1 MSKSNNK
8 ILKVIKKTFRFLGL
22 FLLVIFVTANL
33 FIILSGRFYLY
44 KGISYTYLSGKT
56 GPTIYDLDVFSNS
69 TIKKSTVTSEWI
81 RDPKFN
87 TQTIPRPDNDLLE
100 RLETKA
106 FLVFKNDKIIFE
118 KYWGEHKK
126 ETLSNSFSAAKT
138 VVALL
143 IGIALDEGEIKSLD
157 EPVHTFIPEFKSG
170 GRDKITIRHLLMMS
184 SGLDWEESAKN
195 PLSENAESYYGT
207 DLYGLVTRQ
216 HAIEKP
222 GVRFEYQSG
231 NSQLLGYI
239 VERAT
244 KTDLSS
250 YAQEKIWK
258 KIGSEQN
265 AFWSLDKK
273 DGDEKAFCCMYAC
286 ARDFGRLGKLILQ
299 KGKWN
304 EKQIISESY
313 MNEMFKNSDLKTEEG
328 VRNFRYGLHIW
339 TYIRDKNSVYYC
351 RGILGQYIISIP
363 NENIIIVRLGS
374 KRDKNYEIPDKKK
387 NDKKFILKNESKVG
401 HPSDLFK
408 IIRLGERL
416 QKEIE

>member
-1 MSKSNNK
+1 MFKSNNK

-22 FLLVIFVTANL
+22 FLLAIFVTANL

-56 GPTIYDLDVFSNS
+56 GPTIYDLDLFSNS
-69 TIKKSTVTSEWI
+69 VIKKSTVTSEWI

-87 TQTIPRPDNDLLE
+87 TQTIPKSYNDLLE
-100 RLETKA
+100 RLDTKA

-118 KYWGEHKK
+118 KYWDEHKR

-143 IGIALDEGEIKSLD
+143 IGIALDEGKIKSLD
-157 EPVHTFIPEFKSG
+157 EPVYTFIPEFKSG

-216 HAIEKP
+216 HTIEKP

-244 KTDLSS
+244 KQDLSS

-304 EKQIISESY
+304 DEQVISESY
-313 MNEMFKNSDLKTEEG
+313 MNEMFKNSDLETEEG

-339 TYIRDKNSVYYC
+339 TYLRDKNPVYYC

-363 NENIIIVRLGS
+363 HENLIIVRLGS
-374 KRDKNYEIPDKKK
+374 KRDKNYEIPENKKK
-387 NDKKFILKNESKVG
+387 DKKFILKNESKVG

-408 IIRLGERL
+408 IIRLGEKI